1 MNNNNKSDEKNKV
14 GKLPPISFDKKR
26 EKKDVSEIIRNQ
38 KIMIV
43 NKKIANYKIE
53 EVIEEEKIGESV
65 DSFKVKD
72 SISVDYSFEEYI

>member
-1 MNNNNKSDEKNKV
+1 MNNNKSEEKPKV
-14 GKLPPISFDKKR
+14 GKLPPISFNKKKER
-26 EKKDVSEIIRNQ
+26 KDAFEIIRNE

-65 DSFKVKD
+65 DSLKVKD
-72 SISVDYSFEEYI
+72 SISVEYSFEEYI